1 MKVRI
6 TAPKRVDGKITALAQ
21 KLGLDASRAQLLKQ
35 RRETRFEPELDN
47 CHINNLVKTRFDGGR
62 ISYGWVIGQDKTNDI
77 VEAHFYSVWQGE
89 GDTLVDITP
98 RPTSER
104 RLMFIPDPV
113 RKIAFTSYAGRPAI
127 STYDVVRMSKGE
139 VVSPVREKIFIPYS
153 ELIYQFGFAR
163 KSASA

>member
-6 TAPKRVDGKITALAQ
+6 TSPKKIDGRVKLLAET
-21 KLGLDASRAQLLKQ
+21 LGLEIDKAQSLKQ

-62 ISYGWVIGQDKTNDI
+62 LCYGWVVGQDKTNDI

-98 RPTSER
+98 RPTNDR
-104 RLMFIPDPV
+104 RLLFVPDPV
-113 RKIAFTSYAGRPAI
+113 RKISFASYAGRPAI
-127 STYDVVRMSKGE
+127 STYDVVRMHKGE
-139 VVSPVREKIFIPYS
+139 IVANVREKLFIPYS
-153 ELIYQFGFAR
+153 ELIYQFGFAT
-163 KSASA
+163 KKASA